1 MTLGNIT
8 FSLPPFP
15 ILRHF
20 QPRNMFHRIS
30 PTSSE
35 GGWCT
40 AEQRE
45 ALSFTFHQLA
55 HTALHCR
62 PPSVTEPSR
71 KVGEGSITRGGGAE
85 LWLNICEAASVFL
98 PVRCIVQC
106 ALLFSPRG
114 RGRVHRESIHG
125 DRLAPAPGAPLQDSV
140 CAQCV

>member
-1 MTLGNIT
+1 METLHSPFLRFPFYAI
-8 FSLPPFP
+8 FSRVTCFTGLAPLQARGGGALQNNARHCLLP
-15 ILRHF
+15 
-20 QPRNMFHRIS
+20 
-30 PTSSE
+30 
-35 GGWCT
+35 
-40 AEQRE
+40 
-45 ALSFTFHQLA
+45 FTRL
-55 HTALHCR
+55 HTLHCR

-114 RGRVHRESIHG
+114 RGRVQRESIHG

>member
-35 GGWCT
+35 RGG
-40 AEQRE
+40 
-45 ALSFTFHQLA
+45 ALQNNARHCLLPFTRL
-55 HTALHCR
+55 HTLHCR

-85 LWLNICEAASVFL
+85 LCLNICEAASVFL

>member
-1 MTLGNIT
+1 METLHSPFLRFPFYAI
-8 FSLPPFP
+8 FSRVTCFTGLAP
-15 ILRHF
+15 LQAR
-20 QPRNMFHRIS
+20 
-30 PTSSE
+30 
-35 GGWCT
+35 GGCTT
-40 AEQRE
+40 AEQRK
-45 ALSFTFHQLA
+45 ALSFAFHQVA

-85 LWLNICEAASVFL
+85 LWLNICEATSVFL

-114 RGRVHRESIHG
+114 RGRVQRESIHG